1 MCMVGF
7 LTGFIDCR
15 DNNILVKEE
24 KMKAKTR
31 FLKMYYKMPEETKRG
46 VSYYFR
52 YPDKSIR
59 PLSMNV
65 IANEVRNDTQRGK
78 DILKQLG
85 FRDD

>member
-1 MCMVGF
+1 MVGF

-52 YPDKSIR
+52 YPSA
-59 PLSMNV
+59 PLV
-65 IANEVRNDTQRGK
+65 
-78 DILKQLG
+78 
-85 FRDD
+85 